1 MKRKSLLSSLL
12 CLALLAGLLSG
23 CGGGQ
28 TSGQP
33 VTSGQPDTSD
43 EPGTSGTI
51 STVSPLFD
59 TIPSDEYQRA
69 IWYGFV
75 PDSLAGADPDGTV
88 VTWPQFCEMLG
99 SMIRQCDENAYPGW
113 AELTADVPD
122 TALKRDS
129 GMISLMFAAQAI
141 GRDYLNISRSPSQ
154 DYDGNE
160 CTFDYPFDWEKPC
173 DLVEWMNSENY
184 LWPSYEFSFAGRA
197 SSVTGQPLIDYVD
210 GAAHLDYD
218 FTLRMAGTAVTRL
231 YESDEDVA
239 YAYACAKMEEVKKTP
254 EAQEIIAAAEVRKQ
268 EILNSETKIVKSD
281 TYVQGETYTGT
292 AYYLSNSGNDS
303 SDGRSP
309 ETAWATMG
317 RLRNV
322 DFQFGD
328 AIFFE
333 RGGIWREATFP
344 DNVRTTEGLTIS
356 AYSEGEKPRLYGSP
370 ENGAG
375 AEKWT
380 LHFEGPNGE
389 KIWQF
394 HREMPDTAVIVMN
407 EGETYAR
414 RNSPFWT
421 GTEYVDILDFS
432 KPYVLEEQLKDMEF
446 FTRLP
451 YEAEPF
457 DPGHMYLTGHEN
469 GVDLLLEGPL
479 YLRCDA
485 GNPGEIYS
493 SIEFS
498 CAYALG
504 DGMSDHITLDN
515 LHMAYGKALVGG
527 YSDGVSTDYVYF
539 QNCEWCW
546 VGGNIAYY
554 ADIPDWYHS
563 ITGQTPQG
571 ENEPPE
577 PPYVFM
583 DGGCCNTGGG
593 AHDRVR
599 NNYCHHAFQEGTALE
614 TFSGDNDPCCDNIYE
629 GNLLEY
635 CMGMLLMNWDQ
646 ELKEPHIFSE
656 IQFRDNMVLYS
667 GFEDYFSYLNI
678 NDRRDRERVD
688 SVMTFGYHLTDVQA
702 FTTWDKL
709 NPHDGTVAISGN
721 TFAFSASKLIHI
733 GAYTEEY
740 SHIYDGNTYAQLPG
754 MIWLIKTDY
763 SLDHSNSPEY
773 YLDPDEAASRW
784 MQDKNARIVSFDG

>member
-1 MKRKSLLSSLL
+1 MRRHPLLSFFL
-12 CLALLAGLLSG
+12 CLTLLAGLLSS
-23 CGGGQ
+23 CGGK
-28 TSGQP
+28 QP
-33 VTSGQPDTSD
+33 QPNQAEPSSVPESSVT
-43 EPGTSGTI
+43 
-51 STVSPLFD
+51 PLFD

-99 SMIRQCDENAYPGW
+99 SMIRQCDESAYPGW

-122 TALKRDS
+122 TTLKRDS
-129 GMISLMFAAQAI
+129 GMIGLLFAAQAI
-141 GRDYLNISRSPSQ
+141 GRDYLNISRYPEQ

-173 DLVEWMNSENY
+173 DLVYWMHTENY
-184 LWPSYEFSFAGRA
+184 LYPSYEFCFAGRA

-210 GAAHLDYD
+210 GGAHLDYD

-231 YESDEDVA
+231 YESDEDPA
-239 YAYACAKMEEVKKTP
+239 FAYACAKLEEAKKTP
-254 EAQEIIAAAEVRKQ
+254 AAQELIAAAEARKQ

-292 AYYLSNSGNDS
+292 AYYLSNSGDDRN
-303 SDGRSP
+303 DGRSP
-309 ETAWATMG
+309 EAAWATLG
-317 RLRNV
+317 RLRSTNL
-322 DFQFGD
+322 QFGD

-333 RGGIWREATFP
+333 RGGIWREAILP
-344 DNVRTTEGLTIS
+344 DNVRNTEGLTIS
-356 AYSEGEKPRLYGSP
+356 AYGQGEKPRLYGSP

-380 LHFEGPNGE
+380 LYFEGPGGE

-407 EGETYAR
+407 DGETYAR
-414 RNSPFWT
+414 RNTPYWT

-432 KPYVLEEQLKDMEF
+432 KPYVVEEQLADMEF

-451 YEAEPF
+451 YEAEPY
-457 DPGHMYLTGHEN
+457 DPGHLFLAGHEN

-485 GNPGEIYS
+485 GNPGEVYS

-498 CAYALG
+498 CAYALA
-504 DGMSDHITLDN
+504 DGIADHFTVDN
-515 LHMAYGKALVGG
+515 LHMAYGKQLCGG
-527 YSDGVSTDYVYF
+527 YWEGVSTDYVYF
-539 QNCEWCW
+539 QNCVWGW
-546 VGGNIAYY
+546 IGGNISYY
-554 ADIPDWYHS
+554 ADIPDWYYS
-563 ITGQTPQG
+563 ITGLDHQ
-571 ENEPPE
+571 EEDEPPK
-577 PPYVFM
+577 PPFVFM
-583 DGGCCNTGGG
+583 DGGGCNTGGG

-599 NNYCHHAFQEGTALE
+599 NNYCDHCCQEGAALE
-614 TFSGDNDPCCDNIYE
+614 TFSGDMDPCCDNIYE

-635 CMGMLLMNWDQ
+635 CMGGMLLMNWDQ
-646 ELKEPHIFSE
+646 GLKEPHIFSE
-656 IQFRDNMVLYS
+656 VQFRDNMVLYS
-667 GFEDYFSYLNI
+667 GFENYFSYLNI
-678 NDRRDRERVD
+678 NDRRDREQDVD
-688 SVMTFGYHLTDVQA
+688 SEMTFGLFLTDAQA

-709 NPHDGTVAISGN
+709 NPHDGTVSISGN
-721 TFAFSASKLIHI
+721 TFAFSASKLIYL
-733 GAYTEEY
+733 GSYTEEY

-754 MIWLIKTDY
+754 MIWLIKKDY
-763 SLDHSNSPEY
+763 SPENSNSPEY
-773 YLDPDEAASRW
+773 YLDPDEAVSRII
-784 MQDKNARIVSFDG
+784 QDKNARIVSFEN